1 MYTSENYKTV
11 KQKTFLKY
19 ALGCFFGLI
28 ILRLVGIGVF
38 VWAISFMSKADEKQL
53 VISHSPNDINT
64 IEVIAKNEFPHQIS
78 TIIQYG
84 DKSIIKMYRP
94 DNVAI
99 EWHNDYEADVIFTIY
114 SKEPETFFVK
124 FD

>member
-1 MYTSENYKTV
+1 MYTGEDYKTL

-19 ALGCFFGLI
+19 ALGCFFGLVI
-28 ILRLVGIGVF
+28 IGLVVIGISI
-38 VWAISFMSKADEKQL
+38 WLISSIIKSDEKQL
-53 VISHSPNDINT
+53 VISHSPNDINI

-84 DKSIIKMYRP
+84 EESITKMYRP
-94 DNVAI
+94 DNISI
-99 EWHNDYEADVIFTIY
+99 EWHNDYEAEIIFTIN
-114 SKEPETFFVK
+114 SKEADTFFVK